1 MAFVDF
7 MAFAD
12 FMVRGGAA
20 AFVVF
25 FIACDGIN
33 EVQRWKLAK
42 VNLEHTNTQ
51 IHKHPT
57 F

>member
-25 FIACDGIN
+25 FIACGGIN

-42 VNLEHTNTQ
+42 VNLEQTNTQ
-51 IHKHPT
+51 IH
-57 F
+57 